1 MITILSHIFIRNREG
16 ESKRK
21 AYGTL
26 CSIVGVLLNILLFAG
41 KYIAGTISGSVAIV
55 ADAFNNL
62 SDAGSSFI
70 TLVGFLFA
78 GKKPDHDHPFGHG
91 RVEYVSGFIVS
102 IVILLMGLE
111 LLKESVTKIFHPE
124 PVETG
129 MFAMGVL
136 VVSILV
142 KMYMTFYNRVIGKR
156 IESAAMQATALD
168 SLSDVVATMVV
179 LVAMLVMRYA
189 ELNIDGYCGVIV
201 ALFILYAGFSAA
213 RDTLNPL
220 LGLAPDKELVGKIEQ
235 IVLEHEGVIG
245 LHDLLVHDYG
255 PGRRLVSL
263 HAEVPGNRSIYEVHE
278 IIDHI
283 EREINEKLS
292 CETVIHMDPVEPDN
306 EEADRLKKIVAAKV
320 KRIDERMTIHDFR
333 IVTEENGKKLV
344 FDAVAPY
351 DIKIELQEIQRQIE
365 HMITELDGDYT
376 SVIHIDQSS

>member
-1 MITILSHIFIRNREG
+1 MITILSRIFIRHREG
-16 ESKRK
+16 EAKRK

-26 CSIVGVLLNILLFAG
+26 CSIVGILLNILLFVG

-102 IVILLMGLE
+102 LVILLMGFE
-111 LLKESVTKIFHPE
+111 LLRESVSKIFHPE

-142 KMYMTFYNRVIGKR
+142 KLYMTFYNRVIGKR
-156 IESAAMQATALD
+156 IESAAMLATALD
-168 SLSDVVATMVV
+168 SLSDVAATTVV
-179 LVAMLVMRYA
+179 LISMLVMRYTGIY
-189 ELNIDGYCGVIV
+189 LDGYCGVLV
-201 ALFILYAGFSAA
+201 ALFILYAGYSAA

-220 LGLAPDKELVGKIEQ
+220 LGLAPDKELVEKIER

-255 PGRRLVSL
+255 PGRRVASL
-263 HAEVPGNRSIYEVHE
+263 HAEVPGDRSIYEIHD

-292 CETVIHMDPVEPDN
+292 CATVIHMDPVEPDN
-306 EEADRLKKIVAAKV
+306 EETKKMKRMVAAMV
-320 KRIDERMTIHDFR
+320 KQIDKRMTIHDFR
-333 IVTEENGKKLV
+333 LVSGQNGKKLI

-351 DIKIELQEIQRQIE
+351 DMKMELSEIKSQIE
-365 HMITELDGDYT
+365 QMITELDGDYEP
-376 SVIHIDQSS
+376 VITMDQSS